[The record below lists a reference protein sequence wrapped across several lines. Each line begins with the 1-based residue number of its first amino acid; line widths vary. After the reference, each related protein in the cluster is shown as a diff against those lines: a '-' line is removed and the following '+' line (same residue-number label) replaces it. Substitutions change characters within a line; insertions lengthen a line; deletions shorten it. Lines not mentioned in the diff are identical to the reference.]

1 MKTDMEWI
9 DFAESVKTKL
19 GDGPLA
25 AQVLHE
31 VGKDLRMKDMNE
43 SRKAAGNE
51 PTEKQISYAK
61 KLGIEK
67 PGSYTKDELSNK
79 IDEIVK
85 K

>member
-19 GDGPLA
+19 GDGVLA

-31 VGKDLRMKDMNE
+31 VGKDLRMKDMNKT
-43 SRKAAGNE
+43 RKNEENE
-51 PTEKQISYAK
+51 PTEKQIAYAK

-67 PGSYTKDELSNK
+67 PEKYTKSELSNK
-79 IDEIVK
+79 IDEAK
-85 K
+85 